1 MPIRINLLAEAQAE
15 EELRRKDPVKRIILG
30 AVGLV
35 LVVVVWTGTLVM
47 QAMAKQS
54 ELATTRQKLEQLK
67 PRHEQIK
74 RNDLVAVDARQ
85 KIERLHYYATNR
97 FLWAPVLNALA
108 QVCTNNFATNITFN
122 RLQTEQIFVELPAVK
137 AVTNAAGQILTPAR
151 PEGIVERN
159 RMVVDARDYGQ
170 EVDNNYNKFQTAMT
184 ESPFFKSLLDPRNP
198 ATLNQLTLGAADPL
212 QPGSRPF
219 RTFVMQ
225 FQFAEKFRE
234 KSR

>member
-35 LVVVVWTGTLVM
+35 LVVCAWTGTLVW

-54 ELATTRQKLEQLK
+54 ELAATKGKLEQLK

-74 RNDLVAVDARQ
+74 RNDQLAVDARQ

-108 QVCTNNFATNITFN
+108 QVSTNSFATNITFN
-122 RLQTEQIFVELPAVK
+122 RLQTEQVFAELPAVK
-137 AVTNAAGQILTPAR
+137 AVTNAAGQIITPAR

-159 RMVVDARDYGQ
+159 RMVVDARDYGT
-170 EVDNNYNKFQTAMT
+170 EADATYERFRRAVP
-184 ESPFFKSLLDPRNP
+184 ESPFFKSTLEPRNP
-198 ATLNQLTLGAADPL
+198 VTLLNLTLGTADPL

-219 RTFVMQ
+219 RTFVLQ
-225 FQFAEKFRE
+225 FHFAEKFRE

>member
-1 MPIRINLLAEAQAE
+1 MPIRINLLAETQAE

-35 LVVVVWTGTLVM
+35 IVVIAWTGTLVW
-47 QAMAKQS
+47 QAKAKES
-54 ELATTRQKLEQLK
+54 ELAATRQKLEQLK

-74 RNDLVAVDARQ
+74 RNDLLAVEARQ

-108 QVCTNNFATNITFN
+108 QVCTNSFATNITFN
-122 RLQTEQIFVELPAVK
+122 RLQTDQQFVELPAVK
-137 AVTNAAGQILTPAR
+137 AVTNAAGQVITPAR
-151 PEGIVERN
+151 PEGIGERN
-159 RMVVDARDYGQ
+159 RIVVEARDYGQ
-170 EVDNNYNKFQTAMT
+170 EVDNNYKKFQDAVT
-184 ESPFFKSLLDPRNP
+184 EAPFFKGLLDPRNP
-198 ATLNQLTLGAADPL
+198 ATLNNLTLGAADPL

>member
-15 EELRRKDPVKRIILG
+15 EEQRRKDPVKRIILG

-35 LVVVVWTGTLVM
+35 IVVVAWTGTLVM
-47 QAMAKQS
+47 QAMARES
-54 ELATTRQKLEQLK
+54 DLTATKQKLEQLK

-74 RNDLVAVDARQ
+74 RNDLLAVEARQ

-108 QVCTNNFATNITFN
+108 QVSTNSFATNITFN
-122 RLQTEQIFVELPAVK
+122 RLQADQQFVELPAIK
-137 AVTNAAGQILTPAR
+137 AVTNSTGQVLTPAR
-151 PEGIVERN
+151 PEGIAERN
-159 RMVVDARDYGQ
+159 RVLVDARDYGQ
-170 EVDNNYNKFQTAMT
+170 EADNNYMKFQNAVI
-184 ESPFFKSLLDPRNP
+184 EAPFFKSLLDPRTP
-198 ATLNQLTLGAADPL
+198 AVLNNLTLGAADPL

-234 KSR
+234 KTR